1 MVKTTFVP
9 GQRWISDTEANLG
22 LGIVLELANRRVTLS
37 FPAAAEQRTYAMD
50 NAPISRVTYQVGD
63 KVTSMDGL
71 RFKVSEVLEEQG
83 CLLYRGYDEDE
94 QLVSL
99 LELEL
104 DSFVQF
110 STPQARLFAGQI
122 DNLQRF
128 NLRVET
134 LSHLREHQ
142 LSSVNGLL
150 GARVQLLPHQLY
162 IANETG
168 KRHAPRV
175 LLADEVGLGKTIE
188 AGLILHQ
195 QLVSGRARRALVV
208 VPDSLVHQWLVEM
221 LRRFNL
227 HFTILDEARCVA
239 LADTQMEPDWDDE
252 LALLTDAVEEHE
264 ENPFESAQLVL
275 CSLSFLS
282 ASSKNSSKRLAQA
295 TAAGW
300 DLLLVD
306 EAHHLQWSEQH
317 VSPEYACIET
327 LAQVAGGLLLLT
339 ATPEQLGL
347 ESHFARLRLL
357 DPDRYYD
364 LKKFQQEESKYQP
377 VNALVEQL
385 LALNEVGA
393 AEKMHHEEL
402 FEALAEYVSVERIT
416 ALNAAVQTESAE
428 RQNDAV
434 EQIIRDLLDQHG
446 TGRVLFRN
454 TRNAVAGFPERQL
467 NVHPLPCPERYVEQA
482 ADASLEN
489 LITPERVLVGAAAS
503 DDDDGW
509 LKQDSRVDWL
519 ADWLQENRDEKVLLI
534 CAHAST
540 AIALETH
547 LRLYRGIT
555 TSVFHE
561 ELDLIA
567 RDRAAAYF
575 ADAEEGA
582 QVLICSEI
590 GSEGRNFQFA
600 HHLVL
605 FDLPLNP
612 DLLEQRIGRLD
623 RIGQR
628 HTVQIHV
635 PHYEHSALAVL
646 LRWYDEG
653 LNSFRAA
660 CVAGQLIS
668 DTFQDSL
675 NQALQQPDNTALVE
689 ALIAETLALRLQTE
703 QRLQQGRDRLLELNS
718 CNPAQAAEL
727 IEQIVVQERSSEL
740 SHYMERVFDQYGVEQ
755 ERHSALSVVLQ
766 PGDHMHSSH
775 FPGLPEGGV
784 TATFQREFAL
794 SREDIQFLSWEH
806 PMVSGAMDMVISE
819 QFGNTS
825 VGTIKLG
832 PLKPGTVLLETVF
845 VMQCAAPAT
854 LQLFRYLP
862 CTTVRLLVDQKGTQ
876 LGKVLSHDKLNQLL
890 KRVPK
895 GTARKLI
902 RHAQSELMVMIKN
915 AETSVEP
922 QQQQL
927 IDEAMQRMQAQQS
940 QELKRLEALSAVNP
954 NIRQQ
959 EVDLLREETQSLADY
974 LQTAQLKLDAL
985 RVIVA
990 T

>member
-1 MVKTTFVP
+1 MVKTSFVA
-9 GQRWISDTEANLG
+9 GQRWISDTEASLG
-22 LGIVLELANRRVTLS
+22 LGIVLEIANRRVTLS

-63 KVTSMDGL
+63 FVTSMDGL
-71 RFKVSEVLEEQG
+71 RFKVTEVFENRG

-94 QLVSL
+94 QLVTL
-99 LELEL
+99 PELEL

-110 STPQARLFAGQI
+110 STPQARMFAGQL

-128 NLRVET
+128 NLRYET

-142 LSSVNGLL
+142 LSTVNGLL

-227 HFTILDEARCVA
+227 HFTILDEARCLA
-239 LADTQMEPDWDDE
+239 LADTQIEPDWDDE
-252 LALLTDAVEEHE
+252 LTLLTDELSEHD

-275 CSLSFLS
+275 CSLSFLTNN
-282 ASSKNSSKRLAQA
+282 AKRQAQA
-295 TAAGW
+295 EAAGW

-306 EAHHLQWSEQH
+306 EAHHLQWSEQK
-317 VSPEYACIET
+317 VSAEYQCIET
-327 LAQVAGGLLLLT
+327 LANVASGLLLLT

-357 DPDRYYD
+357 DPDRYHD
-364 LKKFQQEESKYQP
+364 LQKFRDEEANYQP
-377 VNALVEQL
+377 VNNLVEKL
-385 LALNEVGA
+385 LALNEASINVTA
-393 AEKMHHEEL
+393 DDEL
-402 FEALAEYVSVERIT
+402 FVALPEYVSTDNVD
-416 ALNAAVQTESAE
+416 ALKVALAGDSAE
-428 RQNDAV
+428 QVGEAV
-434 EQIIRDLLDQHG
+434 DQIIRDLLDQHG

-454 TRNAVAGFPERQL
+454 TRSAVPGFPERQL
-467 NVHPLPCPERYVEQA
+467 NIHPLPAPEFYAELA
-482 ADASLEN
+482 EDASLEK
-489 LITPERVLVGAAAS
+489 LITPERVLS
-503 DDDDGW
+503 EDGGDAW
-509 LKQDSRVDWL
+509 LQHDTRVDWL
-519 ADWLQENRDEKVLLI
+519 ADWLQEHREDKVLLI

-540 AIALETH
+540 AIALETY
-547 LRLYRGIT
+547 LRRNRGIT
-555 TSVFHE
+555 ASVFHE
-561 ELDLIA
+561 EMDLIT
-567 RDRAAAYF
+567 RDRSAAYF
-575 ADAEEGA
+575 ADDEEGA
-582 QVLICSEI
+582 QILICSEI

-635 PHYEHSALAVL
+635 PYYEDSAQAVL
-646 LRWYDEG
+646 LQWFDEG
-653 LNSFRAA
+653 LNSFRSA
-660 CVAGQLIS
+660 CAAGQLIS
-668 DTFQDSL
+668 DTFSEQL
-675 NQALQQPDNTALVE
+675 AFALLQSHNTTLIENLVSD
-689 ALIAETLALRLQTE
+689 TLALRLETE
-703 QRLQQGRDRLLELNS
+703 QRMQKGRDRLLELNS
-718 CNPAQAAEL
+718 CDQTAAAEL
-727 IEQIVVQERSSEL
+727 IEQIVVQERSYEL
-740 SHYMERVFDQYGVEQ
+740 SHYMERVFDLYGVEQ
-755 ERHSALSVVLQ
+755 ERHSAHSVVLQ
-766 PGDHMHSSH
+766 PGDHMHTAH

-794 SREDIQFLSWEH
+794 SREDVQFLSWEH
-806 PMVSGAMDMVISE
+806 PMVTGAMDMVISE

-825 VGTIKLG
+825 VATIKLG
-832 PLKPGTVLLETVF
+832 PIKPGTILLEAVF
-845 VMQCAAPAT
+845 VMQCAGPAA

-862 CTTVRLLVDQKGTQ
+862 CTTVRTLTDQKGSQ
-876 LGKVLSHDKLNQLL
+876 LGKVLGHDKLNQLI

-895 GTARKLI
+895 GTARELV
-902 RHAQSELMVMIKN
+902 RHAQTELMPMIKH
-915 AETSVEP
+915 AEASVAD
-922 QQQQL
+922 QQQGL
-927 IDEAMQRMQAQQS
+927 IDDALEKMRSQQS
-940 QELKRLEALSAVNP
+940 NELQRLEALSKVNP

-959 EVDLLREETQSLADY
+959 EIDLLRQETESLAQY

-990 T
+990 V

>member
-1 MVKTTFVP
+1 MVKTRFVP
-9 GQRWISDTEANLG
+9 GQRWISDTEASLG
-22 LGIVLELANRRVTLS
+22 LGIILEVADRRIMLS

-50 NAPISRVTYQVGD
+50 NAPVSRVIYQIGD
-63 KVTSMDGL
+63 WVSSLDGL
-71 RFKVSEVLEEQG
+71 RFKVDEVIENQG

-94 QLVSL
+94 QLVTL
-99 LELEL
+99 PELEL

-110 STPQARLFAGQI
+110 STPQARMFAGQL
-122 DNLQRF
+122 DSLQRF

-134 LSHLREHQ
+134 LGHLREHQ
-142 LSSVNGLL
+142 LSTVNGLL
-150 GARVQLLPHQLY
+150 GARVQLLPHQIY
-162 IANETG
+162 IANEAG

-195 QLVSGRARRALVV
+195 QLVSARARRALIV

-227 HFTILDEARCVA
+227 HFTILDEARCLA

-252 LALLTDAVEEHE
+252 LTLLTDDLHEHE
-264 ENPFESAQLVL
+264 ENPFDSAQLVL
-275 CSLSFLS
+275 CSLSFL
-282 ASSKNSSKRLAQA
+282 ANSPKRLEQA
-295 TAAGW
+295 KAAGW

-306 EAHHLQWSEQH
+306 EAHHLQWSEQQA
-317 VSPEYACIET
+317 SDEYRCIEE
-327 LAQVAGGLLLLT
+327 LARVARGLLLLT

-347 ESHFARLRLL
+347 DSHFARLRLL

-364 LKKFQQEESKYQP
+364 LQKFREEESKYQP
-377 VNALVEQL
+377 VNSLVEQL
-385 LALNEVGA
+385 LALNEA
-393 AEKMHHEEL
+393 DATSEIAHEPL
-402 FEALAEYVSVERIT
+402 FEALAEYVRAERIVG
-416 ALNAAVQTESAE
+416 LREAVQAE
-428 RQNDAV
+428 EPEQQRIAV
-434 EQIIRDLLDQHG
+434 DQIIRDLLDQHG

-454 TRNAVAGFPERQL
+454 TRSAVPGFPERQL
-467 NVHPLPCPERYVEQA
+467 NIHPLPSPEFYAEL
-482 ADASLEN
+482 ADDAPLDQ
-489 LITPERVLVGAAAS
+489 LITPERVLGS
-503 DDDDGW
+503 DEDDGW
-509 LKQDSRVDWL
+509 LKQDSRVNWL
-519 ADWLQENRDEKVLLI
+519 ADWLLENRDEKVLLI

-567 RDRAAAYF
+567 RDRSAAYF
-575 ADAEEGA
+575 ADMEEGA

-635 PHYEHSALAVL
+635 PHYENSAQAVL
-646 LRWYDEG
+646 VRWYDES

-660 CVAGQLIS
+660 CTAGQLIS
-668 DTFQDSL
+668 DTFKEQL
-675 NQALQQPDNTALVE
+675 AFALQQPHNATLVE
-689 ALIAETLALRLQTE
+689 NLISDTLALRLETE

-718 CNPAQAAEL
+718 CDQVAAAEL
-727 IEQIVVQERSSEL
+727 IEQIVVQERSHEL
-740 SHYMERVFDQYGVEQ
+740 SNYMERVFDQYGVEQ
-755 ERHSALSVVLQ
+755 ERHSGLSIVLQ
-766 PGDHMHSSH
+766 PGDHMHASH

-806 PMVSGAMDMVISE
+806 PMVSGAMDMVLSE
-819 QFGNTS
+819 QFGN
-825 VGTIKLG
+825 VALGTVKLG
-832 PLKPGTVLLETVF
+832 PIKPGTVLLEAVF
-845 VMQCAAPAT
+845 VMQCAAPAV

-862 CTTVRLLVDQKGTQ
+862 CTTVRVLIDQKGTQ
-876 LGKVLSHDKLNQLL
+876 LGKVLGHDKLNQLI

-895 GTARKLI
+895 GTARELI
-902 RHAQSELMVMIKN
+902 RHAQPELVPMIKK
-915 AETSVEP
+915 AEDSVSS

-927 IDEAMQRMQAQQS
+927 IDEAMQRMQEQQS
-940 QELKRLEALSAVNP
+940 NELQRLEALSAVNP

-959 EVDLLREETQSLADY
+959 EIDFLREETQSLADY
-974 LQTAQLKLDAL
+974 LQTAQLTLDAL

-990 T
+990 V

>member
-1 MVKTTFVP
+1 VVKTRFVP

-22 LGIVLELANRRVTLS
+22 LGIVLEVADRRVMLS

-50 NAPISRVTYQVGD
+50 SAPISRVIYQVGD
-63 KVTSMDGL
+63 FVSNLDGL
-71 RFKVSEVLEEQG
+71 RFKVDEVIENQS
-83 CLLYRGYDEDE
+83 CLIYRGYDEDE
-94 QLVSL
+94 QLVTL
-99 LELEL
+99 PELEL

-110 STPQARLFAGQI
+110 GTPQARMFAGQI
-122 DNLQRF
+122 DSLKRF

-134 LSHLREHQ
+134 LGHLREHQ
-142 LSSVNGLL
+142 LSTVNGLL
-150 GARVQLLPHQLY
+150 GARVQLLPHQIY

-195 QLVSGRARRALVV
+195 QLVSGRARRAMVV

-227 HFTILDEARCVA
+227 HFTILDEARCLA
-239 LADTQMEPDWDDE
+239 LADTQMAPDWDDE
-252 LALLTDAVEEHE
+252 LTLLTDELSEHE

-275 CSLSFLS
+275 CSLSFL
-282 ASSKNSSKRLAQA
+282 ANSPKRLAQA
-295 TAAGW
+295 KAAGW

-306 EAHHLQWSEQH
+306 EAHHLQWSEQQ
-317 VSPEYACIET
+317 VSDEYHCIEE
-327 LAQVAGGLLLLT
+327 LARVARGLLLLT

-364 LKKFQQEESKYQP
+364 LQKFREEESKYQP

-385 LALNEVGA
+385 LALNEA
-393 AEKMHHEEL
+393 
-402 FEALAEYVSVERIT
+402 
-416 ALNAAVQTESAE
+416 
-428 RQNDAV
+428 DAV
-434 EQIIRDLLDQHG
+434 IEIALEPLLESLADYIGADRINALREAVEAEASEPQHIAVDQIIRDLLDQHG

-454 TRNAVAGFPERQL
+454 TRSAVPGFPERQL
-467 NVHPLPCPERYVEQA
+467 NIHPLPSPDFYAELA
-482 ADASLEN
+482 ADSTLDH
-489 LITPERVLVGAAAS
+489 LITPERVLGS
-503 DDDDGW
+503 DEDDGW
-509 LKQDSRVDWL
+509 LKQDSRVNWL
-519 ADWLQENRDEKVLLI
+519 ADWLLEKRDEKVLLI

-540 AIALETH
+540 AIALEAH

-555 TSVFHE
+555 TAVFHE
-561 ELDLIA
+561 QLDLIA
-567 RDRAAAYF
+567 RDRSAAYF
-575 ADAEEGA
+575 ADMEEGA

-600 HHLVL
+600 NHLVL

-635 PHYEHSALAVL
+635 PYFEGSAQAVL
-646 LRWYDEG
+646 LRWYDES

-660 CVAGQLIS
+660 CSAGQLIS
-668 DTFQDSL
+668 DTFKEQL
-675 NQALQQPDNTALVE
+675 ALVLQQPLNITLVE
-689 ALIAETLALRLQTE
+689 NLVSDTLAVRLETE

-718 CNPAQAAEL
+718 CDQPRAAEL
-727 IEQIVVQERSSEL
+727 IEQIIEQERSGEL
-740 SHYMERVFDQYGVEQ
+740 SRYMERVFDLYGVEQ
-755 ERHSALSVVLQ
+755 EHHSAQSIVLQ
-766 PGDHMHSSH
+766 PGDHMHTSH

-806 PMVSGAMDMVISE
+806 PMVSGAMDMVLSE
-819 QFGNTS
+819 QFGN
-825 VGTIKLG
+825 VALGTVKLG
-832 PLKPGTVLLETVF
+832 PIKPGTVLLEAVF
-845 VMQCAAPAT
+845 VMQCAAPT
-854 LQLFRYLP
+854 VLQLFRYLP
-862 CTTVRLLVDQKGTQ
+862 CITVRVLMDQKGTQ
-876 LGKVLSHDKLNQLL
+876 LGKVLSHDKLNQLI

-895 GTARKLI
+895 GTARELI
-902 RHAQSELMVMIKN
+902 RHAQPELVPMIKN
-915 AETSVEP
+915 AEESVAP

-927 IDEAMQRMQAQQS
+927 IDEAMQCMQEQQS
-940 QELKRLEALSAVNP
+940 NELQRLEALSAVNP

-959 EVDLLREETQSLADY
+959 EIDFLREETKSLAQY

-985 RVIVA
+985 RVVVA
-990 T
+990 V

>member
-1 MVKTTFVP
+1 MVKTAFVA
-9 GQRWISDTEANLG
+9 GQRWISDTEASLG
-22 LGIVLELANRRVTLS
+22 LGIVLEIANRRVTLS

-63 KVTSMDGL
+63 TVTSMDGL
-71 RFKVSEVLEEQG
+71 RFKVTQVLEDQG

-94 QLVSL
+94 RLVNL
-99 LELEL
+99 PELEL

-110 STPQARLFAGQI
+110 STPQARMFAGQI

-142 LSSVNGLL
+142 LSTVNGLL
-150 GARVQLLPHQLY
+150 GARVQLLPHQIY

-195 QLVSGRARRALVV
+195 QLVSGRARRALIV

-227 HFTILDEARCVA
+227 HFTILDEARCLA
-239 LADTQMEPDWDDE
+239 LADTQIEPDWDDE
-252 LALLTDAVEEHE
+252 LTLLTDELHEED

-275 CSLSFLS
+275 CSLSFL
-282 ASSKNSSKRLAQA
+282 AHNPKRQAQA
-295 TAAGW
+295 EAAGW

-306 EAHHLQWSEQH
+306 EAHHLQWSEKQA
-317 VSPEYACIET
+317 SLEYQCIET
-327 LAQVAGGLLLLT
+327 LAQVAAGLLLLT

-364 LKKFQQEESKYQP
+364 LQKFREEEANYQP
-377 VNALVEQL
+377 VNTLVEKL
-385 LALNEVGA
+385 LALNDPTIEITA
-393 AEKMHHEEL
+393 NDEL
-402 FEALAEYVSVERIT
+402 FAALPEYVSAEFITALQDALESGSVEARGAAVERI
-416 ALNAAVQTESAE
+416 
-428 RQNDAV
+428 
-434 EQIIRDLLDQHG
+434 IRALLDQHG

-454 TRNAVAGFPERQL
+454 TRSAVPGFPERQL
-467 NVHPLPCPERYVEQA
+467 NIHPLAAPEFYQELA
-482 ADASLEN
+482 EEAPLTA
-489 LITPERVLVGAAAS
+489 LITPEQVLAS
-503 DDDDGW
+503 GEDDGW
-509 LKQDSRVDWL
+509 LQHDTRVDWL
-519 ADWLQENRDEKVLLI
+519 ADWLSDNREEKVLLI

-540 AIALETH
+540 AVALETH
-547 LRLYRGIT
+547 LRRYRGVT

-561 ELDLIA
+561 GMDLIT

-575 ADAEEGA
+575 ADDEEGA
-582 QVLICSEI
+582 QILVCSEI

-635 PHYEHSALAVL
+635 PYYEGSAQAVL

-660 CVAGQLIS
+660 CAAGQLIS
-668 DTFQDSL
+668 DTFSEQL
-675 NQALQQPDNTALVE
+675 AVALQQPNNATLVE
-689 ALIAETLALRLQTE
+689 NLISDTLALRLETQ
-703 QRLQQGRDRLLELNS
+703 QRMQQGRDRLLELNS
-718 CNPAQAAEL
+718 CDQTVAAEL
-727 IEQIVVQERSSEL
+727 IEQIVVQERSHEL
-740 SHYMERVFDQYGVEQ
+740 THYMERVFDLYGVEQ
-755 ERHSALSVVLQ
+755 ERHSAHSLVLQ
-766 PGDHMHSSH
+766 PGDHMHTSH

-784 TATFQREFAL
+784 TVTFHREFAL

-806 PMVSGAMDMVISE
+806 PMVTGAMDMVINE

-832 PLKPGTVLLETVF
+832 PIKPGTVLLEAVF
-845 VMQCAAPAT
+845 VMQCAAPTA

-862 CTTVRLLVDQKGTQ
+862 CTTVRVLTDQNGSQ
-876 LGKVLSHDKLNQLL
+876 LGKVLSHDKLNKLI
-890 KRVPK
+890 KRIPK
-895 GTARKLI
+895 GTARELI
-902 RHAQSELMVMIKN
+902 RHAQPELVPMIKK
-915 AETSVEP
+915 AEASVAD

-927 IDEAMQRMQAQQS
+927 IDDALQKMQTQQLG
-940 QELKRLEALSAVNP
+940 ELQRLEALSAVNP

-959 EVDLLREETQSLADY
+959 EIDLLRVETQSLAKY

-985 RVIVA
+985 RVVVA
-990 T
+990 V